1 MQYFNHSNSEVEYI
15 KDILRTTYIPT
26 VRMFNTNSDAQPAP
40 TVTTVWGGGSSKEEQ
55 TVTQVSSR
63 ASDSEKAKIFSG
75 ESIILNNTIQIGV
88 GDEQNA
94 APKYVGKY
102 TFGEWYKNITTNYIS
117 NKSYYD
123 YSLHENFGRFL
134 RAYRDYYQVDV
145 MNFYNC
151 FSNRYI
157 NSFSLPFTDYTMD
170 ITPYDDRYRLVAFP
184 VLYDTIYHVLF
195 SQMVVGEVKIQA
207 VYFSNDVPISRAEGS
222 ELYPLTYST
231 YVNKDFYFCIGSKTR
246 IADDGFEVGS
256 EEALLQLQKNRLA
269 KQRLLY
275 VIVQF
280 PQEVSGPIVVLEQ
293 PKFTYAINNEL
304 LSLSPYET
312 EQVAFS
318 DTLLEYITGN
328 AITNATHPGTSIK
341 NIQNILS
348 SDEFCTRY
356 GVGGSKLIGPDIE
369 NYSFASGVFDLGM
382 QHIIYKAL
390 FNYGVPISNESST
403 ITYPNGIEK
412 IPNFMGFVD
421 KNVEKI
427 LLSFWAGVKN

>member
-1 MQYFNHSNSEVEYI
+1 M
-15 KDILRTTYIPT
+15 
-26 VRMFNTNSDAQPAP
+26 
-40 TVTTVWGGGSSKEEQ
+40 TVTTIWGGGSSKEEQ

-63 ASDSEKAKIFSG
+63 VTDSEKAKVFGG

-88 GDEQNA
+88 EVDEFA
-94 APKYVGKY
+94 TPKYVGKY

-123 YSLHENFGRFL
+123 YNLHENFGRFL

-157 NSFSLPFTDYTMD
+157 NSFSLPFTDYTVD
-170 ITPYDDRYRLVAFP
+170 TTPYNDKYRLVAFP

-222 ELYPLTYST
+222 EQYPLTYST

-246 IADDGFEVGS
+246 IADDGFEVEN
-256 EEALLQLQKNRLA
+256 EEELVQLEKSRLS

-275 VIVQF
+275 VIMQF

-304 LSLSPYET
+304 LNVSPYET

-328 AITNATHPGTSIK
+328 AITNATHPGTSVK
-341 NIQNILS
+341 TIQNIIS
-348 SDEFCTRY
+348 SNEFYTRF
-356 GVGGSKLIGPDIE
+356 GVGGSKLIGSDIE
-369 NYSFASGVFDLGM
+369 NYSLTSGVFDLGM

-390 FNYGVPISNESST
+390 FSYGVPTTNATST
-403 ITYPNGIEK
+403 AVYPNGMEK

>member
-1 MQYFNHSNSEVEYI
+1 M
-15 KDILRTTYIPT
+15 
-26 VRMFNTNSDAQPAP
+26 
-40 TVTTVWGGGSSKEEQ
+40 
-55 TVTQVSSR
+55 
-63 ASDSEKAKIFSG
+63 
-75 ESIILNNTIQIGV
+75 
-88 GDEQNA
+88 
-94 APKYVGKY
+94 
-102 TFGEWYKNITTNYIS
+102 
-117 NKSYYD
+117 
-123 YSLHENFGRFL
+123 
-134 RAYRDYYQVDV
+134 
-145 MNFYNC
+145 
-151 FSNRYI
+151 
-157 NSFSLPFTDYTMD
+157 
-170 ITPYDDRYRLVAFP
+170 
-184 VLYDTIYHVLF
+184 
-195 SQMVVGEVKIQA
+195 
-207 VYFSNDVPISRAEGS
+207 
-222 ELYPLTYST
+222 
-231 YVNKDFYFCIGSKTR
+231 
-246 IADDGFEVGS
+246 
-256 EEALLQLQKNRLA
+256 
-269 KQRLLY
+269 LY
-275 VIVQF
+275 VIVPF

-304 LSLSPYET
+304 LSLSSYET

-356 GVGGSKLIGPDIE
+356 GVGGSKLIGSDIE

-403 ITYPNGIEK
+403 ATYPNGIEK